1 MNLPLPRT
9 SRALANG
16 LNRTELDRVAAMAA
30 HLLDA
35 PGGRVI
41 LAGAPEASEAMATRV
56 LALGDDE
63 LLVISQED
71 RQANEPGLLV
81 GAALVASGGE
91 ALGALLVSDQRPRP
105 RPADDVLDQIRLLAR
120 MAAAQIQRSDLERVL
135 LAAEAGQIGVW
146 EWDFASE
153 ELRWDERMFA
163 LYGLPNNAA
172 PAMEVFKNCL
182 HPEDLDKL
190 VNAVEGAFDRP
201 GPLES
206 EFRIIRPD
214 GETRVIRAFGMIRRD
229 AHGHAFAR
237 VGCNWDVTERVAQNE
252 ALAAARAVA
261 EQAAA
266 VRSQFLA
273 NMSHEIRTPL
283 TAVIGFSALMNERDD
298 LAPQARHWI
307 DRIVHASKV
316 LLGLVNNVLDLSK
329 LEAGETKIYRRP
341 ASPEQVVRDTA
352 DLLWAQADAKGLALE
367 VKVAE
372 PMPEQLLIDVEHVR
386 QMLLNLVGNAVKFT
400 DIGGV
405 TVTVSHDAAAQILG
419 IDVTD
424 TGPGMT
430 ADACAKLF
438 QRFSQVD
445 TSSTRRHGGTGLGL
459 AICKELAEAMGGAI
473 TVRSEPGVGSTFSL
487 RIPAPPCK
495 AASEAEDGV
504 GFADLAQARVLV
516 IDDHAVNRELARTIL
531 EACGAEVVEA
541 ASGQAGVD
549 EAAWT
554 PFDVILLDIRLPD
567 MDGPAV
573 FDLLRATPG
582 PNRRTPI
589 LAFSANDEGLSG
601 RGRAFDGWISKPL
614 EAASFT
620 QAVSGALAIP

>member
-1 MNLPLPRT
+1 MNLPPPGT

-16 LNRTELDRVAAMAA
+16 LSQTELDGVAAMAA
-30 HLLDA
+30 RLLDA
-35 PGGRVI
+35 PRGQVI
-41 LAGAPEASEAMATRV
+41 VAGAAQVSEGVAARV
-56 LALGDDE
+56 LALGEGE
-63 LLVISQED
+63 LLVISEED
-71 RQANEPGLLV
+71 RREGEPGLMV
-81 GAALVASGGE
+81 GAALVAAGEE
-91 ALGALLVSDQRPRP
+91 ALGVLLVSDHEPRP
-105 RPADDVLDQIRLLAR
+105 RPTQEVLDQIRLLAR
-120 MAAAQIQRSDLERVL
+120 MTAAQMQRGDLERVL

-190 VNAVEGAFDRP
+190 ADAVEGARDRQ

-229 AHGHAFAR
+229 AHGRPFAR
-237 VGCNWDVTERVAQNE
+237 VGCNWDVTERVAQEE

-283 TAVIGFSALMNERDD
+283 TAVIGFSALLNARDD
-298 LAPQARHWI
+298 LAPQARHWV
-307 DRIVHASKV
+307 DRIAHASKV

-341 ASPEQVVRDTA
+341 ASPEAVVRDTA

-367 VKVAE
+367 VKVAG
-372 PMPEQLLIDVEHVR
+372 PVPGQLLIDVEHVR

-400 DIGGV
+400 DVGAV
-405 TVTVSHDAAAQILG
+405 TVTVSYDEARRMLAIE
-419 IDVTD
+419 VTD
-424 TGPGMT
+424 TGPGMAT
-430 ADACAKLF
+430 DECAKLF

-445 TSSTRRHGGTGLGL
+445 ASSTRRHGGTGLGL

-473 TVRSEPGVGSTFSL
+473 TVQSAPGRGSTFSL

-495 AASEAEDGV
+495 AAVDANGA
-504 GFADLAQARVLV
+504 GFADLAKSRVLV

-531 EACGAEVVEA
+531 EAQGAEVTEA
-541 ASGQAGVD
+541 ASGQAGID

-554 PFDVILLDIRLPD
+554 PFDVILLDMRLPD

-573 FDLLRATPG
+573 FDALRAQPG
-582 PNRRTPI
+582 PNQESPI
-589 LAFSANDEGLSG
+589 LGFSADDQSDLARA
-601 RGRAFDGWISKPL
+601 RGFDGWIAKPV

-620 QAVSGALAIP
+620 RAVAAALAIP

>member
-16 LNRTELDRVAAMAA
+16 LTRAELDRVAAMAA
-30 HLLDA
+30 RLLDA
-35 PGGRVI
+35 PDARLV
-41 LAGAPEASEAMATRV
+41 LAGSPEALEETAARV
-56 LALGDDE
+56 LDLAEGE
-63 LLVISQED
+63 LLVIAED
-71 RQANEPGLLV
+71 DRLEGEPGLLV
-81 GAALVASGGE
+81 GAALVAGGQ
-91 ALGALLVSDQRPRP
+91 ALGALIVEDAQPRGRP
-105 RPADDVLDQIRLLAR
+105 DEEVLEQLRLLAR
-120 MAAAQIQRSDLERVL
+120 MTAAQMQRSDLERVL

-163 LYGLPNNAA
+163 LYGLPNDAA
-172 PAMEVFKNCL
+172 PAMEVFTRCL
-182 HPEDLDKL
+182 HPEDLERL
-190 VNAVEGAFDRP
+190 VNAVEGSFDRP

-229 AHGHAFAR
+229 AQGVPFAR

-266 VRSQFLA
+266 ARSQFLA

-283 TAVIGFSALMNERDD
+283 TAVIGFSSLMKARED
-298 LAPQARHWI
+298 LPPQASHWV
-307 DRIVHASKV
+307 DRIAHASQV

-341 ASPEQVVRDTA
+341 ASAETLVRDTA
-352 DLLWAQADAKGLALE
+352 DLLWPQAAAKGLTLE
-367 VKVAE
+367 VRLAGPVSE
-372 PMPEQLLIDVEHVR
+372 RLLIDVEHVR

-400 DIGGV
+400 DVGGV
-405 TVTVSHDAAAQILG
+405 TVTVSHDEAGQMLG
-419 IDVTD
+419 IDVSD
-424 TGPGMT
+424 TGPGM
-430 ADACAKLF
+430 APEDAAKLF

-445 TSSTRRHGGTGLGL
+445 ASSTRRHAGTGLGL

-473 TVRSEPGVGSTFSL
+473 SVESTPGVGSTFRL
-487 RIPAPPCK
+487 RLPAPPALG
-495 AASEAEDGV
+495 AAEADVEKGY
-504 GFADLAQARVLV
+504 ADLTAARVLV
-516 IDDHAVNRELARTIL
+516 IDDHAVNRELARTLL

-549 EAAWT
+549 EAAWAD
-554 PFDVILLDIRLPD
+554 FDVVLLDMRLPD
-567 MDGPAV
+567 MAGVEA
-573 FDLLRATPG
+573 FDAIRTAPG
-582 PNRRTPI
+582 PNKATPI
-589 LAFSANDEGLSG
+589 LGFSADGGPASQE
-601 RGRAFDGWISKPL
+601 RAFDGWINKPID
-614 EAASFT
+614 AASFT
-620 QAVSGALAIP
+620 RAIAKVLPKA

>member
-1 MNLPLPRT
+1 MNLPIPRN

-16 LNRTELDRVAAMAA
+16 LTRAELDRAAAMAA
-30 HLLDA
+30 RLLDA
-35 PGGRVI
+35 PRGQVI
-41 LAGAPEASEAMATRV
+41 VAGSPDVTPMAAQV
-56 LALGDDE
+56 MALGEGE
-63 LLVISQED
+63 LLVISAED
-71 RQANEPGLLV
+71 RRDGEPGLLV
-81 GAALVASGGE
+81 GAALVASGGQ
-91 ALGALLVSDQRPRP
+91 ALGALMVSDDQPRP
-105 RPADDVLDQIRLLAR
+105 RPDADVLDQFRLLAR
-120 MAAAQIQRSDLERVL
+120 MAAAQMQRSDLERVL

-146 EWDFASE
+146 EWDFGSE

-190 VNAVEGAFDRP
+190 VNAVEGAFDRT

-229 AHGHAFAR
+229 AQGLPFAR
-237 VGCNWDVTERVAQNE
+237 VGCNWDVTERVIQNE

-266 VRSQFLA
+266 ARSQFLA

-283 TAVIGFSALMNERDD
+283 TAVIGFSALMSDRND
-298 LAPQARHWI
+298 LAPQARHWV
-307 DRIVHASKV
+307 DRIAHASKV

-341 ASPEQVVRDTA
+341 ASPEAVVRDTA
-352 DLLWAQADAKGLALE
+352 DLLWPQADAKGLTLG
-367 VKVAE
+367 VRIDR
-372 PMPEQLLIDVEHVR
+372 PLPEQLLIDVEHVR

-400 DIGGV
+400 DLGGV
-405 TVTVSHDAAAQILG
+405 TVTVAYDDVGEMLS
-419 IDVTD
+419 IDVID

-430 ADACAKLF
+430 AEECAKLF

-445 TSSTRRHGGTGLGL
+445 ASSTRRHGGTGLGL
-459 AICKELAEAMGGAI
+459 AICKELAEAMGGSIA
-473 TVRSEPGVGSTFSL
+473 VESAPGVGSTFRL
-487 RIPAPPCK
+487 RLPAPPSMLVK
-495 AASEAEDGV
+495 AAESDTPY
-504 GFADLAQARVLV
+504 ADLAKARVLV

-541 ASGQAGVD
+541 ASGQAGAD

-554 PFDVILLDIRLPD
+554 DFDVILLDMRLPD

-573 FDLLRATPG
+573 FDAIRSKPG
-582 PNRRTPI
+582 PNRDTPI
-589 LAFSANDEGLSG
+589 LGFSANDEDIAGQS
-601 RGRAFDGWISKPL
+601 RDFAGWIAKPV

-620 QAVSGALAIP
+620 QAVSAALPIT